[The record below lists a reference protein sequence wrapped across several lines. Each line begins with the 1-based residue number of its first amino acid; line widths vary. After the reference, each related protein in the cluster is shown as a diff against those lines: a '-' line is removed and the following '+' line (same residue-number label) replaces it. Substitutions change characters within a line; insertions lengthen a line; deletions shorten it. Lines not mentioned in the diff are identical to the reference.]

1 MQPHAIAGRRWIA
14 SASEKGVGAW
24 FASWSYEPRMDELV
38 ATRARRPQGADMRI
52 FVGAFLGLMAALPS
66 ARAGDIVDV
75 LERSQRLRL
84 EQRVAAAPDGER
96 TLRVRASFERLLAQA
111 RIAPQSFELQ
121 VMQGGVQAEA
131 MLGRVLVV
139 GEAVGDLP
147 EGERL
152 LLLAHEL
159 SHLTLGHWQALCVL
173 YRRHV
178 PGEVRPDTTDPVAG
192 ALGRDAHELSH
203 RQEYEADAHG
213 FALARP
219 LGATLDDALSLLMR
233 QPMTMDSA
241 THPATRR
248 RIAQFRLLQARADDR
263 EAQGSTTTVQTSMPR
278 PH

>member
-1 MQPHAIAGRRWIA
+1 
-14 SASEKGVGAW
+14 
-24 FASWSYEPRMDELV
+24 
-38 ATRARRPQGADMRI
+38 MRI
-52 FVGAFLGLMAALPS
+52 LGAILWLMATLSS
-66 ARAGDIVDV
+66 ARANDIVDV

-84 EQRVAAAPDGER
+84 EQRVAAAPDSER
-96 TLRVRASFERLLAQA
+96 TQRVRASFDRLLAQG
-111 RIAPQSFELQ
+111 RIAPQSLELR

-159 SHLTLGHWQALCVL
+159 SHLTLGHWQALCTL
-173 YRRHV
+173 YRKHV

-192 ALGRDAHELSH
+192 ALGHDAHELSH
-203 RQEYEADAHG
+203 RHEYEADAHG
-213 FALARP
+213 FALAHS

-233 QPMTMDSA
+233 QPMMNDSA

-248 RIAQFRLLQARADDR
+248 RIAQFRMLQARADEI
-263 EAQGSTTTVQTSMPR
+263 EAQGGATRAVQVSMPALR
-278 PH
+278 